1 MRISMKADY
10 AVRAAVDLAHRHG
23 QGLVQSAAIA
33 RRQHIPEAY
42 LDQLLT
48 ALRKAGIVRS
58 TRGPQGGHEL
68 ARPPDQITM
77 ELIVST
83 LEGPFTPV
91 ECLENPEFCALV
103 PGCGQ
108 REVWSEV
115 QAAVQSVLSRHTI
128 ADLAAREKERQER
141 VVYYI

>member
-10 AVRAAVDLAHRHG
+10 AVRAVVDLAHRYG
-23 QGLVQSAAIA
+23 QGLVQSAEIA

-58 TRGPQGGHEL
+58 TRGPHGGHEL
-68 ARPPDQITM
+68 ARSPDQITM
-77 ELIVST
+77 ELVVST
-83 LEGPFTPV
+83 LEGSFTPV
-91 ECLENPEFCALV
+91 ECLDNAAFCALT

-108 REVWSEV
+108 REVWQEI
-115 QAAVQSVLSRHTI
+115 QTAVQSIMTRYTI
-128 ADLAAREKERQER
+128 ADLAAREKEQQER

>member
-10 AVRAAVDLAHRHG
+10 AVRAVVDLAHRYG
-23 QGLVQSAAIA
+23 QGLVQSAEIA
-33 RRQHIPEAY
+33 RRQYIPEAY

-58 TRGPQGGHEL
+58 TRGPHGGHEL
-68 ARPPDQITM
+68 ARSPNQITM
-77 ELIVST
+77 ELVVST

-91 ECLENPEFCALV
+91 ECLENAEFCALTS
-103 PGCGQ
+103 GCGQ
-108 REVWSEV
+108 REVWNEI
-115 QAAVQSVLSRHTI
+115 QAAVQSIMTRYTI
-128 ADLAAREKERQER
+128 ADLAAREKEQQER